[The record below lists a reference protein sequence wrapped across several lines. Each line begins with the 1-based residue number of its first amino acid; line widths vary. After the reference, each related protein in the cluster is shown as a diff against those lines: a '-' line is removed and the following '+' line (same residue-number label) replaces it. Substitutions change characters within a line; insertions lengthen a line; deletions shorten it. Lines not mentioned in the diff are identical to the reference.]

1 LHEPPTKEIVLTAL
15 HSAPEADADNE
26 MIVDG
31 VLSFARRYVQPLWE
45 KHSDVL
51 EDPRKAY
58 EEDGSPSG
66 AVVDL
71 RRRTR
76 MAAAEAGY
84 YTLFA
89 PAELGGGAQGATV
102 SFLLYE
108 ALFREFGP
116 GRTLLEDVVG
126 KWNRGPS
133 GLISHFSD
141 ALRADLSDDLMS
153 GRKTFCFAL
162 SEPDAGSDAW
172 ALKTRAVRVD
182 GGWRINGVKQWIS
195 DSPYADY
202 ALVFAVTDDELRG
215 RREGGISAFFVPMD
229 DPGAQ
234 VSSVIKL
241 FGEIGGSRAI
251 LNFDDVVVPDSA
263 VVGLLDHGLDI
274 ARSGVSLG
282 RMHNAGRAVG
292 TAQWALAQAVEYS
305 QVRKTFGKLISS
317 HQAIQFKLADSAME
331 IYAGHT
337 MALDCARRIDAGKK
351 VDKQLAMVKAYTC
364 DMSFEVLDRCI
375 QIHGGMGL
383 TNDARLVDG
392 WHSQRVSRLA
402 DGSAEIMRRNVARAL
417 LRGDLGI

>member
-1 LHEPPTKEIVLTAL
+1 
-15 HSAPEADADNE
+15 
-26 MIVDG
+26 M
-31 VLSFARRYVQPLWE
+31 LSFARRFVQPLHE
-45 KHSDVL
+45 RNRELL
-51 EDPRKAY
+51 EDPRQSY
-58 EEDGSPSG
+58 TSDGRPSE
-66 AVVDL
+66 AVVEL
-71 RRRTR
+71 RRQTRT
-76 MAAAEAGY
+76 AAARAGY

-89 PAELGGGAQGATV
+89 PEELGGGGQGAVV

-133 GLISHFSD
+133 GLISAFSD
-141 ALRADLSDDLMS
+141 ELRAAVSDELMS
-153 GRKTFCFAL
+153 GNKTFCFAL

-172 ALKTRAVRVD
+172 ALATRARPVE
-182 GGWRINGVKQWIS
+182 GGWSITGVKQWIS

-202 ALVFAVTDDELRG
+202 ALVFAVTDDDLRG
-215 RREGGISAFFVPMD
+215 QRKGGISAFFVPMSA
-229 DPGAQ
+229 PGVQ

-241 FGEIGGSRAI
+241 FGEIGGTRAI
-251 LNFDDVVVPDSA
+251 LTFDDVVVPDSSL
-263 VVGLLDHGLDI
+263 VGVRERGLDL
-274 ARSGVSLG
+274 ARTGVALG

-292 TAQWALAQAVEYS
+292 TAQWALAQATAYS
-305 QVRKTFGKLISS
+305 QVRKTFGQLISS
-317 HQAIQFKLADSAME
+317 HQVIQFKLADSAIE

-337 MALDCARRIDAGKK
+337 MALDCARRIDAGEK
-351 VDKQLAMVKAYTC
+351 VDKQLAMVKAFTC
-364 DMSFEVLDRCI
+364 DMSFEVLDRAI

>member
-1 LHEPPTKEIVLTAL
+1 VSET
-15 HSAPEADADNE
+15 DAE
-26 MIVDG
+26 LIVDG
-31 VLSFARRYVQPLWE
+31 VLSFARRFVQPLQE
-45 KHSDVL
+45 RHIEVL
-51 EDPRKAY
+51 EDPRRAY
-58 EEDGSPSG
+58 DPAGRPSA
-66 AVVDL
+66 AVLDL
-71 RRRTR
+71 RRQTR

-89 PAELGGGAQGATV
+89 PEEVGGGGQGAVV

-116 GRTLLEDVVG
+116 GRVLLEDVVG

-133 GLISHFSD
+133 GLIRYFSA
-141 ALRADLSDDLMS
+141 ALQAAVSEDLMS

-172 ALKTRAVRVD
+172 ALATRAVRVAD
-182 GGWRINGVKQWIS
+182 GWRITGVKQWIS

-202 ALVFAVTDDELRG
+202 ALLFAVTDDDLRKT
-215 RREGGISAFFVPMD
+215 RTGGITAFFVPMD
-229 DPGAQ
+229 AEGVQ
-234 VSSVIKL
+234 VAGVIKL
-241 FGEIGGSRAI
+241 FGEIGGTRAI
-251 LNFDDVVVPDSA
+251 LNFDDVFVPDTA
-263 VVGLLDHGLDI
+263 VVGTEDHGLEL
-274 ARSGVSLG
+274 ARMGVSLG

-292 TAQWALAQAVEYS
+292 TAQWALAKATEYS
-305 QVRKTFGKLISS
+305 KVRKTFGELISS

-337 MALDCARRIDAGKK
+337 MALDCARRIDAGEK
-351 VDKQLAMVKAYTC
+351 VDKQLSMVKAFTC

-375 QIHGGMGL
+375 QVHGGMGL
-383 TNDARLVDG
+383 TNETRLVDG

-402 DGSAEIMRRNVARAL
+402 DGSAEVMRRNVARAL